1 MNTVFN
7 SGSLMNYGE
16 PKFPPKKL
24 SESECLCRLRK
35 RGTVSLAYQC
45 VSKLHLG
52 IISLGSEINIQK
64 PTTVPLKS
72 KKNFVFH
79 KNV

>member
-1 MNTVFN
+1 MQLKSCLKNVTHMNTVFN

-35 RGTVSLAYQC
+35 RGRYG
-45 VSKLHLG
+45 KLSYG
-52 IISLGSEINIQK
+52 
-64 PTTVPLKS
+64 T
-72 KKNFVFH
+72 
-79 KNV
+79 

>member
-1 MNTVFN
+1 MQLKSCLKNVTHMNTVFN

-35 RGTVSLAYQC
+35 RGTLSLATQC

-52 IISLGSEINIQK
+52 I
-64 PTTVPLKS
+64 V
-72 KKNFVFH
+72 
-79 KNV
+79 